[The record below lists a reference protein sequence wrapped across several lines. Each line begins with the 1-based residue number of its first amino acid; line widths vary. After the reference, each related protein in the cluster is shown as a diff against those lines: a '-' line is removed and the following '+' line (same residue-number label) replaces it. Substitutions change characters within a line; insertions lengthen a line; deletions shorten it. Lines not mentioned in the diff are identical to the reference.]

1 MKDEKIVSEE
11 VTSEVD
17 ESELEKTDSGIE
29 EVQLKIAELNDKYL
43 RAMAELENTRRRAAM
58 DAQAAARARAISVA
72 EKFLPLVDAISAALE
87 YQPENKDFESLM
99 RTASS
104 ALESAGINKIESIGQ
119 LLNPMLHNAVHAEES
134 EAPSGTITREF
145 QSGYILGDIVLR
157 PAAVIVSK

>member
-1 MKDEKIVSEE
+1 
-11 VTSEVD
+11 
-17 ESELEKTDSGIE
+17 
-29 EVQLKIAELNDKYL
+29 
-43 RAMAELENTRRRAAM
+43 MAELENTRRRAAM

-87 YQPENKDFESLM
+87 HQPENKDFESLM

-134 EAPSGTITREF
+134 EAPSGTIIKEF
-145 QSGYILGDIVLR
+145 QSGYMLGDIVLR